1 MYEDGSLIKIV
12 VEVGE
17 DGLKELEFVGR
28 VVVDGSDFM
37 AIQFDTLII
46 PKSEIKSADPIPEDK
61 KLEDILGAEKE
72 GVGVERPAPPK
83 VDNVRFLPQEPE
95 KPKQKPQKRPG
106 QKPPAGQAPPKK

>member
-1 MYEDGSLIKIV
+1 MYEDGSLIKVV

-46 PKSEIKSADPIPEDK
+46 RQVFINEHS
-61 KLEDILGAEKE
+61 
-72 GVGVERPAPPK
+72 VG
-83 VDNVRFLPQEPE
+83 FW
-95 KPKQKPQKRPG
+95 
-106 QKPPAGQAPPKK
+106 